1 MKNSDELRKFGLK
14 IAEMRMNAHMTQLN
28 LTDSDPPWISTERN
42 SVRINSQALYKYMK
56 ENTPYRIS
64 DRGNIFRYDGKVY
77 CPVSDR
83 EFKATIKDMLPVDYR
98 NRRDWSAVFNEYK
111 TDHPDFSEVELD
123 ADEDLIGFA
132 NGVLKLSTMELLPYE
147 ESFRL
152 SRIVPCKYQADKGL
166 DDAPRFSKFVN
177 DLTNGNQE
185 EISFLME
192 YIGAAVSN
200 VSGFRFKKMLILVGE
215 GNTGKSV
222 LRTLVTRLL
231 GEENCATIDIKRL
244 QERFGTYQLYLKR
257 LAGSGDMSNLELAD
271 LNVIKELTG
280 GDTVMAEQ
288 KGKDGFTF
296 LYRGLLWFNANA
308 LPLFS
313 GDKGAH
319 VYERFMIVR
328 CDNIIPEE
336 KRDHHLV
343 EKLMLERDA
352 IVSASI
358 RYLKNAVDRDYR
370 FTESEDMR
378 QERERYAVSNN
389 SLFLFIEDCCSID
402 FEQQIKLKVK
412 RSVFHR
418 IYKKFCQANN
428 LKPEPERSI
437 KYLLESRYHLEAH
450 KTDGHYYYPLDLYR
464 DVYDRL
470 DPSYEFTEN
479 RGVERPE
486 PEHPI

>member
-1 MKNSDELRKFGLK
+1 MRNSAKT
-14 IAEMRMNAHMTQLN
+14 IADNNAQ
-28 LTDSDPPWISTERN
+28 PWIFTGRSGE
-42 SVRINSQALYKYMK
+42 VRINSQTLYKYMK

-77 CPVSDR
+77 CAVSDR
-83 EFKATIKDMLPVDYR
+83 EFKAAIKDLLPIEYR
-98 NRRDWSAVFNEYK
+98 NRKDWSAVFNEYK
-111 TDHPDFSEVELD
+111 TDHPDFAEAELD
-123 ADEDLIGFA
+123 ADEDLIGFT
-132 NGVLKLSTMELLPYE
+132 NGVLRLSTMEILPYE
-147 ESFRL
+147 EKYRL
-152 SRIVPCKYQADKGL
+152 SRTVPCEYTVDKGL
-166 DDAPRFSKFVN
+166 ANAPLFSAFVN
-177 DLTNGNQE
+177 DLTDGDQE
-185 EISFLME
+185 EIAFLME

-200 VSGFRFKKMLILVGE
+200 VCGYRFKKMLILVGE

-296 LYRGLLWFNANA
+296 LYRGLLWFNANI
-308 LPLFS
+308 LPLFR
-313 GDKGAH
+313 GDRGEH

-328 CDNIIPEE
+328 CKNIIPEE

-343 EKLMLERDA
+343 EKLLLERDA

-378 QERERYAVSNN
+378 KERERYAISNN
-389 SLFLFIEDCCSID
+389 SLFLFLQDCCSID
-402 FEQQIKLKVK
+402 AEQTLKLKVK

-418 IYKKFCQANN
+418 IYKKFCLANN
-428 LKPEPERSI
+428 LKPEPEREI
-437 KYLLESRYHLEAH
+437 KGLLESQYHMEAH
-450 KTDGHYYYPLDLYR
+450 KTGGHFYYPLEIYK
-464 DVYDRL
+464 DVYERL
-470 DPSYEFTEN
+470 DPNDFFEQS
-479 RGVERPE
+479 RGVDRPE
-486 PEHPI
+486 LV